1 VDTTD
6 PQQPAPEPAPD
17 PKQQAAAARKR
28 VGRIALIAIG
38 LLAGGIAG
46 GYGVAYAAAATN
58 PSPGASPGSAAAG
71 ARHREDRA
79 AEQQAIAAAIGITP
93 AQLATELQGGK
104 TLAQVAQAH
113 GVDPAKV
120 VSAVVTVETKEIDD
134 AVAAG
139 TITKAQAD
147 TKKAGIQAKATRE
160 VNQTRPLGG
169 RRHGPIGD
177 AADQKVVADAIGIST
192 SQLLTELQAGKTV
205 AQVAQAHGADTAK
218 VVSALVAEETKEVD
232 DAQAAGKITKAQ
244 ADTKKAGLQQRVQN
258 LVNGVRGGRPGGT
271 PPASGA

>member
-1 VDTTD
+1 
-6 PQQPAPEPAPD
+6 
-17 PKQQAAAARKR
+17 
-28 VGRIALIAIG
+28 
-38 LLAGGIAG
+38 
-46 GYGVAYAAAATN
+46 
-58 PSPGASPGSAAAG
+58 
-71 ARHREDRA
+71 
-79 AEQQAIAAAIGITP
+79 
-93 AQLATELQGGK
+93 
-104 TLAQVAQAH
+104 VAQAH

-134 AVAAG
+134 ALAAG

-147 TKKAGIQAKATRE
+147 TTKAGIQAKATRE